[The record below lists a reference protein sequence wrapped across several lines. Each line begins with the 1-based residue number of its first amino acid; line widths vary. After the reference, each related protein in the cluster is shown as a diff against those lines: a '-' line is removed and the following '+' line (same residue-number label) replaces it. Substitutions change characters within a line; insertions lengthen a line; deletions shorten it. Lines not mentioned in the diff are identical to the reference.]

1 MSRKTPTPSV
11 AKNYFH
17 LPRTLGGRLRPIDV
31 VNAWTRTKVAQ
42 NIRAKSKTTGP
53 NNMGNNTRQMAV
65 MMRRRFIHDAPKTNG
80 LVLYRGLSINN
91 PNKLR
96 GENGPSSW
104 TNRRKT
110 ARVFALKNSPNGIVL
125 RTKLNKNTPYIKI
138 PPNKR
143 LRYSHLGE
151 HVLPPGRMEVVG
163 FNANERVWNV
173 KFVPNKKYL
182 TKWAFY

>member
-1 MSRKTPTPSV
+1 MSRKTIE
-11 AKNYFH
+11 KNYSH
-17 LPRTLGGRLRPIDV
+17 LQRTVGGRLRPMDII
-31 VNAWTRTKVAQ
+31 NAWTRTKIAQ
-42 NIRAKSKTTGP
+42 NIRAKSKTTGL
-53 NNMGNNTRQMAV
+53 NNTSNNTREMAV
-65 MMRRRFIHDAPKTNG
+65 MMRRRFIYNAPRSEG

-91 PNKLR
+91 PNKLKN
-96 GENGPSSW
+96 ETGPSSW
-104 TNRRKT
+104 TNKRKL
-110 ARVFALKNSPNGIVL
+110 ARVFALKNTANGIVL
-125 RTKLNKNTPYIKI
+125 RTRLNKNTPFIKI
-138 PPNKR
+138 TSNKR